1 MKAQVLGLYLSRQ
14 LLGAMGCSIRHESS
28 SKGVTFFLS
37 FPLQT
42 DNNEP
47 EEILEYLSEGLQS
60 ELANDHV
67 VSYKG
72 KRCLIVDDTMDN
84 QVLIEFAMADLGFD
98 CDTADNGEIAV
109 EKVRAEQYDIVMMD
123 MQMPVMDGVTAT
135 QKIRNEL
142 GIADSE
148 LPIVA
153 ITANDLDEHRQQC
166 FDAGTNDFLTKP
178 LDNEKLKSVLL
189 NLLTDQ

>member
-1 MKAQVLGLYLSRQ
+1 
-14 LLGAMGCSIRHESS
+14 MGCSIRHESS
-28 SKGVTFFLS
+28 SKSETFFLS

-42 DNNEP
+42 DKKEP
-47 EEILEYLSEGLQS
+47 EEILEYLSEGLQN

-72 KRCLIVDDTMDN
+72 KRCLVVDDTTDN
-84 QVLIEFAMADLGFD
+84 QVLIEFAMADLWFD

>member
-1 MKAQVLGLYLSRQ
+1 MYLSRQ